1 MRAVKAVCV
10 CVCVCV
16 CVSVSEMPTHI
27 HKQPSGLLLVQH
39 QERSTWAQ
47 LYSFVKASHRN
58 VFLRRAPHS
67 LTALPVIHPEF
78 IVITDRLCFMKTTHY
93 PTAGLR
99 DSAAAE

>member
-1 MRAVKAVCV
+1 MCVCVWAVKGVCV
-10 CVCVCV
+10 CD
-16 CVSVSEMPTHI
+16 MPTHI

-47 LYSFVKASHRN
+47 LYNFVKASHRN
-58 VFLRRAPHS
+58 VFLRCAPHS

-78 IVITDRLCFMKTTHY
+78 IAITNRLCFMRTAHY